1 MAILFGVLIALMALA
16 AGWILEATARSW
28 NMPLEEHEEV
38 AHQQGSAF
46 LWLLVLGAIAL
57 VILAIV

>member
-1 MAILFGVLIALMALA
+1 MALL

-38 AHQQGSAF
+38 AHQQGNAF